1 MSSLDDLR
9 VYHDALLAEG
19 VDGFDPTDHGN
30 AWSIYFRD
38 PEGNRLEVFMDTPWY
53 VQQPQREVLDFSLSD
68 EEIHQTTRA
77 RFGAEESFRPVEEW
91 RAEIAPT
98 IT

>member
-1 MSSLDDLR
+1 
-9 VYHDALLAEG
+9 
-19 VDGFDPTDHGN
+19 
-30 AWSIYFRD
+30 
-38 PEGNRLEVFMDTPWY
+38 MDTPWY

-68 EEIHQTTRA
+68 EEIHETTRA